1 MIGVFYFK
9 DFLTTFTV
17 RYGGSMYAVNNLIN
31 IEILNDVKLMVF
43 WFMKRAKSVE
53 YINHVCCCVH
63 CKQIFLCTRNHFHTV
78 KHFFF
83 TPFLV
88 FINQKP
94 FILYTVNHYSL
105 KTVCHEMYD
114 LYFLQDSNPSRSLI
128 NIFSNSLLICRDNQ
142 ILRNSAVCIILQSG
156 VNLRGVRL
164 CCVHHTAE
172 SNCTPQSQKR
182 TFLWSLVAFKGTI
195 RRNPFRL

>member
-1 MIGVFYFK
+1 MVIKQEICMIGVFYFK

-94 FILYTVNHYSL
+94 FIHTVHCKSL
-105 KTVCHEMYD
+105 
-114 LYFLQDSNPSRSLI
+114 FLKDSVSRDVWPL
-128 NIFSNSLLICRDNQ
+128 FS
-142 ILRNSAVCIILQSG
+142 SG
-156 VNLRGVRL
+156 
-164 CCVHHTAE
+164 
-172 SNCTPQSQKR
+172 
-182 TFLWSLVAFKGTI
+182 FKPI
-195 RRNPFRL
+195 